1 MYWFGG
7 TMRRKICFGILGLCI
22 CLLWGKTS
30 AFATGIR
37 ESQSVKVGWFES
49 AGYFEKDRKNNLI
62 GFGVDYLNAV
72 ANYTGWEYEFV
83 EGTREECLEMLQ
95 NGEIDVMSPVRID
108 MELENVQISDEVI
121 GENFGYIYKLG
132 NNFNISYEE
141 YSKFNQMI
149 IGIEKGS
156 GIEKDIVSY
165 CKEHNFRFYDIVYFD
180 TVNEM
185 QTELAERK
193 IDAIAVDSYV
203 NVDNLKVVGRF
214 SNGRVAFAV
223 SDEALLAPLEQAIKN
238 IKLDVPEFGEDLKQR
253 YFLESSQTNLEYSAE
268 EKEFLKA
275 GRKYNVVLVKEQ
287 YPISYKST
295 EEMGQKGIVVDVLK
309 KLEHYSGIT
318 FDIIYVDSYAQAE
331 EMLQSGEADIF
342 GGDIVVKKNINSL
355 FETSEVEFEDE
366 RKEYVTEFYDME
378 MALIGRKGTDVDA
391 HLKVAV
397 PAYVKKC
404 IPELEIMYPKYEF
417 VVYDSDEECLN
428 SILNRQVEAAVQSDM
443 KINEITIYDK
453 YKALQNL
460 KFIPGNYTAAFTV
473 MTADDI
479 MVNILNKTLNSISD
493 SYMAT
498 IENNNIQHIAME
510 EMTLWEFVVRYRG
523 YFVLTIILLG
533 LINSAAIGY
542 RKYRNEKKEKEKAYS
557 DSLANV
563 SSMEKFRIDVEPI
576 LKSNRKM
583 DYFLISIDI
592 EQFKIIN
599 DLYGYEEGDKVIS
612 YLGSV
617 LKKQLEKESFITRSN
632 AECFIILKKA
642 KDIVDVEYYLRLI
655 FNKVEN
661 DIVKYG
667 SEYKLI
673 LKAGI
678 YEIVDDDF
686 VLSSIIDK
694 ANIAKRNREVGHES
708 TYAIYSETMRQI
720 AIEGK
725 KIENDMKRA
734 LEAGEFKVYLQPQ
747 VDLKTGKI
755 VSAEALVR
763 WIEPEK
769 GLIPPIKFIPL
780 FEKNGFVCKLDYYVW
795 EEVIKTLAK
804 WRENSQIMVPIS
816 INLSRADIQ
825 KKGMLEKIIQL
836 LDKYGIS
843 SEWVKAE
850 LTESMCLE
858 NDKLVLRKM
867 ELLKRKGIK
876 IAVDDFGSGYSSLH
890 MLKEMPIDI
899 LKIDKSFL
907 NYEREMQEKDEILIR
922 DVVELGKH
930 LRMVIITEGVES
942 LEQSDFLK
950 EIGCD
955 LVQGYYYGRP
965 MPIENFERVLEEN
978 YKAEE

>member
-1 MYWFGG
+1 
-7 TMRRKICFGILGLCI
+7 MRRKIYFGILSLCI
-22 CLLWGKTS
+22 CLLWGKTT
-30 AFATGIR
+30 AFASEMP
-37 ESQSVKVGWFES
+37 ESQLIKVGWFES

-95 NGEIDVMSPVRID
+95 NGEIDIMSPIRID

-156 GIEKDIVSY
+156 GIEKDVESY
-165 CKEHNFRFYDIVYFD
+165 CKEHNFHFYDIVYFD

-214 SNGRVAFAV
+214 SNSRVTFAV
-223 SDEALLAPLEQAIKN
+223 SDETLLAPLEQAIEN
-238 IKLDVPEFGEDLKQR
+238 IKLDVPGFEEDLKQR
-253 YFLESSQTNLEYSAE
+253 YFSESSQTNLEYSGE

-318 FDIIYVDSYAQAE
+318 FNIIYVDFYAQAE

-342 GGDIVVKKNINSL
+342 GGDIVVKKNISSL
-355 FETSEVEFEDE
+355 FETSEVEYEGE
-366 RKEYVTEFYDME
+366 RKEYVSEFYDME
-378 MALIGRKGTDVDA
+378 MALVGRKGTDVDA

-417 VVYDSDEECLN
+417 VVCDSDEECLN
-428 SILNRQVEAAVQSDM
+428 SILNRQVEAAVQSDL

-460 KFIPGNYTAAFTV
+460 KFIPGNYTAAFTII
-473 MTADDI
+473 TADDI
-479 MVNILNKTLNSISD
+479 MVNILNKTLSSISE

-510 EMTLWEFVVRYRG
+510 EMTLWEFVARYWG
-523 YFVLTIILLG
+523 YCVLIIILLG

-542 RKYRNEKKEKEKAYS
+542 RKYRNEKKEKEKAYR

-583 DYFLISIDI
+583 EYFLISIDI

-599 DLYGYEEGDKVIS
+599 DLYGYEEGDRVIS

-617 LKKQLEKESFITRSN
+617 LKEQLEKESFITRSD
-632 AECFIILKKA
+632 AECFVILKKA
-642 KDIVDVEYYLRLI
+642 KDIIDVEYYLRLI

-661 DIVKYG
+661 DIAKYG

-673 LKAGI
+673 IKAGI
-678 YEIVDDDF
+678 YEIVDDDY

-708 TYAIYSETMRQI
+708 TYTIYSETMRQI

-780 FEKNGFVCKLDYYVW
+780 FEKNGFVCKLDYY
-795 EEVIKTLAK
+795 
-804 WRENSQIMVPIS
+804 
-816 INLSRADIQ
+816 
-825 KKGMLEKIIQL
+825 
-836 LDKYGIS
+836 
-843 SEWVKAE
+843 
-850 LTESMCLE
+850 
-858 NDKLVLRKM
+858 
-867 ELLKRKGIK
+867 
-876 IAVDDFGSGYSSLH
+876 
-890 MLKEMPIDI
+890 
-899 LKIDKSFL
+899 
-907 NYEREMQEKDEILIR
+907 
-922 DVVELGKH
+922 
-930 LRMVIITEGVES
+930 
-942 LEQSDFLK
+942 
-950 EIGCD
+950 
-955 LVQGYYYGRP
+955 
-965 MPIENFERVLEEN
+965 
-978 YKAEE
+978 